1 MPNQNLYR
9 RRFADDAL
17 ATASPARIV
26 VMAYDRL
33 ECDLTGAIDALANG
47 DHETAH
53 RLLTH
58 AQDLVT
64 ELQLMLDVDKWEHA
78 PGLAAI
84 YEFVSQ
90 LLLRANIGKQS
101 QPVAEARRLLAE
113 LGGAFRQAAV
123 ETATHAPGPTSTP
136 NRAGF
141 GDAADLGDPGE
152 RPSGFSLR
160 A

>member
-1 MPNQNLYR
+1 MPTQDFYR

-33 ECDLTGAIDALANG
+33 ECDLTGAIDALGNG
-47 DHETAH
+47 DTETAH
-53 RLLTH
+53 KLLTH
-58 AQDLVT
+58 AQDLVD
-64 ELQLMLDVDKWEHA
+64 ELRMMLDIDKWEHA
-78 PGLAAI
+78 PGLASI

-90 LLLRANIGKQS
+90 LLLRANIAKQT

-113 LGGAFRQAAV
+113 LGGAFRQAAI
-123 ETATHAPGPTSTP
+123 ETAAAPA
-136 NRAGF
+136 RAAAASNPAAF
-141 GDAADLGDPGE
+141 GTFADSGDGD